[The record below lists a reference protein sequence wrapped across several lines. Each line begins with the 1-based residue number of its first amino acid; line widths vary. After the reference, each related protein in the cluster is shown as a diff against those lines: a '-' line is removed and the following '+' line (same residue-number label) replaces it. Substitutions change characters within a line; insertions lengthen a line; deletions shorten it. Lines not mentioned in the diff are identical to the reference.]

1 MSEFTPEFI
10 SETRKW
16 MKKATMIEKTIMYKM
31 LDEIER
37 LSKQEDVFIYQI
49 KRVLNECNLWD
60 NQTLFDDLYALLP
73 KEHPFIR
80 EIMS

>member
-1 MSEFTPEFI
+1 MDIGSEGRMSEFTPEFI

-37 LSKQEDVFIYQI
+37 QQKLLHEIKEESFNSEDATGTMLWLQE
-49 KRVLNECNLWD
+49 
-60 NQTLFDDLYALLP
+60 LLG
-73 KEHPFIR
+73 E
-80 EIMS
+80 S